1 MSNSISILR
10 FFVTQLISLLI
21 ISALFMLIPDISS
34 RVALA
39 GSVQHYSLLAETMH
53 PIDSSIEYNNWSAFL
68 TTTKNSSVNL
78 STAYIGQLDL
88 PHGTRIAAARCFG
101 NDSDSN
107 GEFYFILYRYNLW
120 HDPVWSQVSS
130 IGSSGIFYSAGK
142 IMVETTIDTDMN
154 VVDND
159 QFSYGIYLVLP
170 KASSGELGLLRCV
183 VDTSYSIALP
193 VIQRN

>member
-1 MSNSISILR
+1 MSNSKSILR
-10 FFVTQLISLLI
+10 FFVTQFISLLI
-21 ISALFMLIPDISS
+21 ISALFILIPDISS

-39 GSVQHYSLLAETMH
+39 GSVQHYSLLAETMR
-53 PIDSSIEYNNWSAFL
+53 PLDSSIEYNNWSAYL

-88 PHGTRIAAARCFG
+88 PHGTRIAAVRCFG
-101 NDSDSN
+101 NDSDPS

-130 IGSSGIFYSAGK
+130 IVGSGFLFDAGK
-142 IMVETTIDTDMN
+142 IMVEATIDTDMN

-159 QFSYGIYLVLP
+159 QFSYGIYLELP
-170 KASSGELGLLRCV
+170 EASSGELGLLRCV
-183 VDTSYSIALP
+183 VDTTYTIALP
-193 VIQRN
+193 LMQRN